1 MYKQL
6 LVTSVHR
13 RVKILIIPAKLLP
26 VCDLL
31 FNFVSVVTYFC
42 DLAFDVLILKEAF
55 DASDTETLVPLFAVM
70 AASIILSQIVSMG
83 W

>member
-1 MYKQL
+1 M
-6 LVTSVHR
+6 
-13 RVKILIIPAKLLP
+13 IITAKLVP

>member
-1 MYKQL
+1 M
-6 LVTSVHR
+6 
-13 RVKILIIPAKLLP
+13 IIPEKLLP

-70 AASIILSQIVSMG
+70 AASIFLSQIVSMG